1 MRCRDYCIYLKISK
15 KSNICIAVRT
25 RRKRG
30 RTQQDQHGEGENR
43 AFAHQ
48 PFKDLLQGHPDI
60 VERDTL
66 QWSDVASDEIEE
78 ETEEELFQRAME
90 GITPLEDN
98 RTKIMRRPVNKGSS
112 PDELPDPSIRAR
124 EYLSNLVREPAAW
137 DISFSDEYMEGAVS
151 GVGPKVMKR
160 LKRGEFSIQDYI
172 DLHGLTKKEAESV
185 VNDFIVKSHQK
196 DYRCVLIVH
205 GRGLGS
211 ADHQPAIKTE
221 LPVWL
226 RRGALKRI
234 VLAFAT
240 AQPYDGGA
248 GAVYVLL
255 RKR

>member
-1 MRCRDYCIYLKISK
+1 M
-15 KSNICIAVRT
+15 RT

-30 RTQQDQHGEGENR
+30 RTQRKQGGEGQDR
-43 AFAHQ
+43 VFAHQ
-48 PFKDLLQGHPDI
+48 PFKDALRGQRGI
-60 VERDTL
+60 VERGKP
-66 QWSDVASDEIEE
+66 QSSDIANDQMEK
-78 ETEEELFQRAME
+78 ETEGELFQRAME
-90 GITPLEDN
+90 GVTPLQDN
-98 RTKIMRRPVNKGSS
+98 RTKFVRHPVNKRSS
-112 PDELPDPSIRAR
+112 SDELPDQSMRAR

-160 LKRGEFSIQDYI
+160 LRGGEFSIQDYI
-172 DLHGLTKKEAESV
+172 DLHGLTRKEAESV
-185 VNDFIVKSHQK
+185 VNEFLAKSYQR

-226 RRGALKRI
+226 RRGPLKRI

>member
-1 MRCRDYCIYLKISK
+1 MRTK
-15 KSNICIAVRT
+15 
-25 RRKRG
+25 RKRD
-30 RTQQDQHGEGENR
+30 RPDQAKHSKGESQ

-48 PFKDLLQGHPDI
+48 PFRGLLEDD
-60 VERDTL
+60 RDFVKT
-66 QWSDVASDEIEE
+66 SEPVSSSSPHGNSTE
-78 ETEEELFQRAME
+78 ETEEDLFQRAME
-90 GITPLEDN
+90 NVVPLKGN
-98 RTKIMRRPVNKGSS
+98 RNKILRSHVSKEKPR
-112 PDELPDPSIRAR
+112 DELSDQSAKAR
-124 EYLSNLVREPAAW
+124 EYLSHLVKEPAAW

-151 GVGPKVMKR
+151 GVGPKMMKR
-160 LKRGEFSIQDYI
+160 LRRGEFSIQDHV
-172 DLHGLTKKEAESV
+172 DLHGLTKKEAESA
-185 VNDFIVKSHQK
+185 VNSFIIKSYQK
-196 DYRCVLIVH
+196 DLRCVLIVH

-221 LPVWL
+221 LPVWF